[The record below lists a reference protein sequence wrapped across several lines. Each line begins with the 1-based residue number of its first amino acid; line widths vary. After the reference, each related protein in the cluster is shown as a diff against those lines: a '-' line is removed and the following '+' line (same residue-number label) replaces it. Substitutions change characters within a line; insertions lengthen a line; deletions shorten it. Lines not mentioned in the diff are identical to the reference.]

1 MPSTRSGIA
10 RKQMARRARPNG
22 VSFFRQRETGAV
34 TGVTEQA
41 NPATT
46 AAAAAPAAMT
56 APGGRAAAA
65 IPGTGLDVEALL
77 VRRSQAGDRAAFE
90 QLVRQTARLVYA
102 RAFMETADR
111 DRAEDVVQE
120 TFLLAWRRIGQVSEP
135 AGFRAW
141 LTTVTRSVAADMRRR
156 ESRKKRSG
164 PRAAQ
169 HDDAAFDVP
178 DGLPTPDQALERREE
193 RDRLLGMLRRLPDEY
208 SLPITLRY
216 IAGADYDTIGRQ
228 LGLSNGSLRGL
239 LNRGMAKL
247 RELMGAPDRRGD

>member
-1 MPSTRSGIA
+1 M
-10 RKQMARRARPNG
+10 
-22 VSFFRQRETGAV
+22 GAV
-34 TGVTEQA
+34 TGVTDQA

-46 AAAAAPAAMT
+46 AAAPAPAVMAAPGVGVSGVAAK
-56 APGGRAAAA
+56 A
-65 IPGTGLDVEALL
+65 GTNLDEDVLL

-90 QLVRQTARLVYA
+90 QLARRTARLVYA

-156 ESRKKRSG
+156 ESRKKRFG

-169 HDDAAFDVP
+169 HDDAAFEVP
-178 DGLPTPDQALERREE
+178 DKSPTPDEAVEHREA
-193 RDRLLGMLRRLPDEY
+193 RDRLLRMLRRLPDEY

-247 RELMGAPDRRGD
+247 RELMGRGGA

>member
-1 MPSTRSGIA
+1 
-10 RKQMARRARPNG
+10 MARRARPNG
-22 VSFFRQRETGAV
+22 VSFFRQSETGAV
-34 TGVTEQA
+34 TGVTDQA

-46 AAAAAPAAMT
+46 AAAAAEAPAVMI
-56 APGGRAAAA
+56 APGVRAATAA
-65 IPGTGLDVEALL
+65 NAEAGWDDEVRL

-90 QLVRQTARLVYA
+90 QLVRRTARLVYA
-102 RAFMETADR
+102 RAFMEVSDR
-111 DRAEDVVQE
+111 DRAEDIVQE
-120 TFLLAWRRIGQVSEP
+120 TFLLAWRRIGQVTEP
-135 AGFRAW
+135 QGFRAW
-141 LTTVTRSVAADMRRR
+141 LAIVTRTVAADMRRR

-169 HDDAAFDVP
+169 HEEAAFDVP
-178 DGLPTPDQALERREE
+178 DSSPMPDEAMQRREE

-247 RELMGAPDRRGD
+247 REMMGREKT